1 MRIYIYLHHIWGTV
15 LYVWE
20 QEGLRSHVRVRVP
33 SCARTARQELLKS
46 RVVQASPP
54 LSFFQKNSQ
63 MSICKTRLSL
73 VQWFS
78 LVQGFSLVQ
87 WFSLIFDL
95 VSGTNASLLEAARSG
110 RAVPFG
116 GLNPAQ
122 VWLLLYMMYIIIYI
136 FYSTI
141 RI

>member
-1 MRIYIYLHHIWGTV
+1 MIGRARQAEQGTRCHRIC
-15 LYVWE
+15 
-20 QEGLRSHVRVRVP
+20 R
-33 SCARTARQELLKS
+33 RQELLKS

-54 LSFFQKNSQ
+54 LSFFKKNSQ

-95 VSGTNASLLEAARSG
+95 VSGTKASLLEAARSG
-110 RAVPFG
+110 SAVPFG

-122 VWLLLYMMYIIIYI
+122 VWLLLYMMHIIIYI